1 MASCATQP
9 SRNTDSP
16 GCRETYRFLTDDDDD
31 DDDHAS
37 IFSSL
42 FCSFRSFRLV
52 ASRNECEMRDES

>member
-37 IFSSL
+37 IVSSL
-42 FCSFRSFRLV
+42 FCSLRSFHLI
-52 ASRNECEMRDES
+52 ASPNE